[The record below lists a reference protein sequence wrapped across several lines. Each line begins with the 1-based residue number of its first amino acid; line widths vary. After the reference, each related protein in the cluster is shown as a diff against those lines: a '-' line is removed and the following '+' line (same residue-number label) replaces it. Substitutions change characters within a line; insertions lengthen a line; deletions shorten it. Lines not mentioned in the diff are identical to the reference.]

1 MSRLSRL
8 PSSISRWLGHRS
20 TPVHKH
26 PDYIIY
32 FWSFVGSF
40 LGISLIQAV
49 FGQAHY
55 FVVRGVPSIVASYVG
70 PLYSLSS
77 EILPNVLFISGCY
90 GGPHLWCNRCASG
103 TTSVTFWGSF
113 PRRLGWDLHYQIIS
127 PPPNRGTI
135 REFVV
140 VSGLAFMFSVDRGH
154 ANNWDIASTCRQV
167 VYATRT

>member
-8 PSSISRWLGHRS
+8 PSFISHWLGHRS
-20 TPVHKH
+20 TPVHNH

-55 FVVRGVPSIVASYVG
+55 FIERGVPSIVPSYVR
-70 PLYSLSS
+70 PICALSS
-77 EILPNVLFISGCY
+77 KHLTEIFILGGYS
-90 GGPHLWCNRCASG
+90 GPHLWCNRCASG
-103 TTSVTFWGSF
+103 TTSVTFGGPL
-113 PRRLGWDLHYQIIS
+113 PRRLGWNLHYQTIS
-127 PPPNRGTI
+127 PAPNRGTV

-140 VSGLAFMFSVDRGH
+140 VSGLTFMFSVDRGY
-154 ANNWDIASTCRQV
+154 ANNWDNASTCRQV
-167 VYATRT
+167 LCATRT

>member
-8 PSSISRWLGHRS
+8 PSFISHWLGHRS

-26 PDYIIY
+26 PDYVIY

-55 FVVRGVPSIVASYVG
+55 FIERGVPSIVASYVS
-70 PLYSLSS
+70 LVCSLSS
-77 EILPNVLFISGCY
+77 EHLSENFVSGSY
-90 GGPHLWCNRCASG
+90 GGPHLWCNRCPSV
-103 TTSVTFWGSF
+103 TTSVTFWRSF
-113 PRRLGWDLHYQIIS
+113 PRCSGWDLHHQIIS
-127 PPPNRGTI
+127 PPPNRATV

-140 VSGLAFMFSVDRGH
+140 VSGLAFMFSVDRGY
-154 ANNWDIASTCRQV
+154 ANNWNNASTRRQV
-167 VYATRT
+167 IYAKRA